1 MSWVGMTAAA
11 IANAVRRGD
20 TSASEVVD
28 QHLRHI
34 GNVDGEV
41 GAFRVVRTVD
51 ALAEAAII
59 EDLPDLSGLALAGV
73 PIAVKE
79 NLPVVGERTCLG
91 SAATLR
97 APAEEDHEVV
107 RRARGAGAVV
117 VGLTRMPELGLF
129 ATTDD
134 EDVVTRNPWRLDRT
148 PGGSSGGSAAAV
160 ASGMVPIALGNDGLG
175 SIRIPA
181 ACCGLVGLKPGRGT
195 VPANLSDHD
204 WHGLVENGVLATT
217 VEDSA
222 LGFAVLAGR
231 APRQLPEPG
240 RLRLAVSVRSPLVGV
255 SADRDA
261 KQGVARAVRAL
272 VTSGHSAHRAELY
285 YPQTLGVATIATWF
299 ACAALDAEPF
309 DLAEL
314 QPRTRRHAVMG
325 RKTQRLVRESDRQ
338 RWRDRVLGWLDD
350 GGYDLLV
357 TPILAGPP
365 PRAQMWSRRSWQA
378 NLVGSMRY
386 APYAAPWNMAGLPAI
401 AVPAG
406 TRRDG
411 LPVSVQIVGPP
422 GSEELLLAV
431 AGQIEAAAPW
441 RQHAPGWPRAGQP
454 AVLS

>member
-1 MSWVGMTAAA
+1 
-11 IANAVRRGD
+11 
-20 TSASEVVD
+20 
-28 QHLRHI
+28 
-34 GNVDGEV
+34 
-41 GAFRVVRTVD
+41 
-51 ALAEAAII
+51 
-59 EDLPDLSGLALAGV
+59 
-73 PIAVKE
+73 
-79 NLPVVGERTCLG
+79 
-91 SAATLR
+91 
-97 APAEEDHEVV
+97 
-107 RRARGAGAVV
+107 
-117 VGLTRMPELGLF
+117 
-129 ATTDD
+129 
-134 EDVVTRNPWRLDRT
+134 
-148 PGGSSGGSAAAV
+148 
-160 ASGMVPIALGNDGLG
+160 
-175 SIRIPA
+175 
-181 ACCGLVGLKPGRGT
+181 
-195 VPANLSDHD
+195 
-204 WHGLVENGVLATT
+204 
-217 VEDSA
+217 
-222 LGFAVLAGR
+222 
-231 APRQLPEPG
+231 
-240 RLRLAVSVRSPLVGV
+240 VSVRSPLVGV